1 MKSYLILTTVEF
13 SALIVQN
20 LKKKKLHLPSLDL
33 VKISHGF
40 LCVEKEDVAE
50 NSNFFK
56 ILNRALQNVK
66 SFAV

>member
-13 SALIVQN
+13 SALTVQN
-20 LKKKKLHLPSLDL
+20 LKKKLHLPSLDL